1 MQQQAGRKPERR
13 QFSPGAS
20 CRNTGGGSVR
30 GRTLPVQLTEA
41 EIISCIN
48 PPTPTQHDS
57 TQPGGNQ
64 ESCDVDGWIKG
75 AVRQTETSG
84 MSQEASDEG
93 SVQFCLVLIRQIRL
107 SH

>member
-13 QFSPGAS
+13 QFSPAAS

-75 AVRQTETSG
+75 AVRQTETS
-84 MSQEASDEG
+84 
-93 SVQFCLVLIRQIRL
+93 
-107 SH
+107 